1 VDEQLAALASRLGE
15 RRELILRKWRDAAE
29 NDPELTTASALSRT
43 QFYDHIPEVLD
54 AFERVLSARRRA
66 ERREAAAE
74 RKEGAAGHGLH
85 RWQQGYQQREVMRE
99 WRHLHL
105 CLVEELESYAAEESA
120 FDFAVMSKARRALA
134 ELCSEGVCE
143 SATQYALFQQAEAAG
158 RVRDL
163 EQALEDIGSLERQR
177 AEAWREA
184 AHDLRG
190 NLGAVKSATDLLH
203 AAEAEPIR
211 GTALT
216 LLQRGV
222 TSLHALLND
231 LTSLAR
237 LEAGHEQRKVAPFD
251 AAAMLRDLC
260 ENMQVLATE
269 RGLALEAE
277 GPPTL
282 TVEGDEVK
290 TRRIA
295 QNLVQNAIKFTE
307 RGSVRVIW
315 AEGSSEDSAERWTLC
330 VQDTGPGLRAERVAP
345 LARAL
350 KQATKEAQAVE
361 ESAVE
366 SGGEASTES
375 EPAPTLASQSPLG
388 RVHAAAGEG
397 IGLSIVK
404 RLCELLDASLE
415 LESSAGTGSTF
426 RVIFPRHYGS
436 DGHNAPTPAGEDV
449 DRGGNQER

>member
-1 VDEQLAALASRLGE
+1 VDEQLALLAARLSG
-15 RRELILRKWRDAAE
+15 RREAILRRWRDAAE
-29 NDPELTTASALSRT
+29 SDPELTTASALSRT

-54 AFERVLSARRRA
+54 AFERLLSARDRA
-66 ERREAAAE
+66 DRREAKAE
-74 RKEGAAGHGLH
+74 RQEGAAGHGLH
-85 RWQQGYQQREVMRE
+85 RWQQGYQQKEVMRE

-105 CLVEELESYAAEESA
+105 CLVDELESYAAEQSTFEFPA
-120 FDFAVMSKARRALA
+120 MSKARRALA

-143 SATQYALFQQAEAAG
+143 SATQYARFQQAEAAG

-163 EQALEDIGSLERQR
+163 EQALQDIGSLDRQR

-203 AAEAEPIR
+203 AADGAEPLQGR
-211 GTALT
+211 ALT
-216 LLQRGV
+216 LLQKGV
-222 TSLHALLND
+222 ASLHALLND

-237 LEAGHEQRKVAPFD
+237 LEAGHEQRKVTPFD
-251 AAAMLRDLC
+251 AAALLRDLC
-260 ENMQVLATE
+260 DNLQIQASE

-282 TVEGDEVK
+282 RVEGDDVK

-295 QNLVQNAIKFTE
+295 QNLVQNALKFTE

-315 AEGSSEDSAERWTLC
+315 AEGSTEEDAERWTLC
-330 VQDTGPGLRAERVAP
+330 VQDTGPGLRAEGAAP

-350 KQATKEAQAVE
+350 KRATKEARAVE
-361 ESAVE
+361 ERAVE
-366 SGGEASTES
+366 EGAAERDGEASTES
-375 EPAPTLASQSPLG
+375 EAAPTLASQSPQG
-388 RVHAAAGEG
+388 RVHPAAGEG

-415 LESSAGTGSTF
+415 LETSAGTGSTF
-426 RVIFPRHYGS
+426 RVIFPRRYEAVGEGAPIRR
-436 DGHNAPTPAGEDV
+436 DGNP
-449 DRGGNQER
+449 ER